1 MLPLFMLCT
10 ITEFCVRSLALDNQ
24 GQKYCQ
30 TLGNK
35 PLLAMNSLRTQKGID
50 QYLYSRGKTFT
61 PYVVTVCFTRYT
73 LLFQYVCLLFPI
85 CLPCVI
91 LILICMWQGYML
103 CRDTPHSRNSRPLA
117 CLRSHVLRE
126 HCNFESKQAFSITLS
141 GRRPNKKVDS
151 SFWST
156 QKSSCMWKVP
166 MFCFLRLGIPEL
178 GITWWTKWRI
188 NLTSLWSPIAQL
200 IGRIH
205 FSLKVDKKRKLL
217 VQ

>member
-61 PYVVTVCFTRYT
+61 PYVVIVCFTRYT

-91 LILICMWQGYML
+91 FDMYVTHMWHTCDM
-103 CRDTPHSRNSRPLA
+103 CRDTSHSRNSRRLA

-126 HCNFESKQAFSITLS
+126 YYILQLWIKTSVLDYSIWAT
-141 GRRPNKKVDS
+141 PK
-151 SFWST
+151 
-156 QKSSCMWKVP
+156 
-166 MFCFLRLGIPEL
+166 
-178 GITWWTKWRI
+178 
-188 NLTSLWSPIAQL
+188 
-200 IGRIH
+200 
-205 FSLKVDKKRKLL
+205 
-217 VQ
+217 

>member
-1 MLPLFMLCT
+1 MLHSMLPLFMLCT

-35 PLLAMNSLRTQKGID
+35 PLLAMNSLRTQKGTD

-91 LILICMWQGYML
+91 FDMYV
-103 CRDTPHSRNSRPLA
+103 T
-117 CLRSHVLRE
+117 
-126 HCNFESKQAFSITLS
+126 
-141 GRRPNKKVDS
+141 
-151 SFWST
+151 
-156 QKSSCMWKVP
+156 
-166 MFCFLRLGIPEL
+166 
-178 GITWWTKWRI
+178 
-188 NLTSLWSPIAQL
+188 
-200 IGRIH
+200 RIH
-205 FSLKVDKKRKLL
+205 AVSWHTTQQKFASLGLFTFARIAWILQLWIKTSVLDYSIWATPK
-217 VQ
+217 